1 MAAATGGGAGAV
13 ITARLVQGPATGL
26 VDAQVIGTLQD
37 TFRGQDRGRALGLCA
52 VTAGVATALGSPL
65 GGALVAGLGLQLGW
79 SFGLLVSAPGAML
92 TRSLAPE
99 RR

>member
-1 MAAATGGGAGAV
+1 M
-13 ITARLVQGPATGL
+13 
-26 VDAQVIGTLQD
+26 IGTLQD
-37 TFRGQDRGRALGLCA
+37 TFRGQDRGRAPGLYS

-79 SFGLLVSAPGAML
+79 SFSLLVSAPGAML

-99 RR
+99 RASGAPCRHPPSPEQRSEA

>member
-1 MAAATGGGAGAV
+1 M
-13 ITARLVQGPATGL
+13 ITARLVQGAAAGF

-37 TFRGQDRGRALGLCA
+37 VFRGQGRCRALGLCA

-65 GGALVAGLGLQLGW
+65 GGALVAALGLQLGW
-79 SFGLLVSAPGAML
+79 SFRLLVSAPGAML